1 MKQIIL
7 FILKCATLYTLL
19 SISFACG
26 DDNEDGYPP
35 IYWESQHLHN
45 SYTIPDSL
53 SDLNWNIDP
62 YYHKDSF
69 VIGYCIKGETVYS
82 DECKIPNKPEVFD
95 SICRL
100 YHDTAWYGKS
110 SETDPP
116 VAYPVSGVSIVSDA
130 DFDESHPAGSDLSD
144 ITTVCTESWGEF
156 VLNGYPRGDEQL
168 IYLSKKFSEFT
179 HNEKCLWW
187 HGGKSFVIPL
197 PTLSRTHHLTVTLSF
212 EGGKSISSTIEVN
225 L

>member
-1 MKQIIL
+1 MKHNIFSLLKWAL
-7 FILKCATLYTLL
+7 FCAIL
-19 SISFACG
+19 SIPFACG
-26 DDNEDGYPP
+26 DETDGEPEYF
-35 IYWESQHLHN
+35 WESQHLHN

-53 SDLNWNIDP
+53 SDMSWHMHPNYP
-62 YYHKDSF
+62 KDSF
-69 VIGYCIKGETVYS
+69 VISFCINGETVYS
-82 DECKIPNKPEVFD
+82 DECKVPQKPEVFD

-110 SETDPP
+110 NAMDPP
-116 VAYPVSGVSIVSDA
+116 VAYPVSGISIVSDA

-144 ITTVCTESWGEF
+144 IAILLTHSWGDF

-168 IYLSKKFSEFT
+168 KKIRKKFSEFT
-179 HNEKCLWW
+179 HNEKCLWYD
-187 HGGKSFVIPL
+187 GSFQIYFPL